1 MGNWSIV
8 GVVFAILFVYAIIS
22 VYTGCCFVLIN
33 DRDIEPKKAKDIAN
47 YYPFVK
53 EWLDFPDSDLLTPD
67 IYHYSSYFPNSY
79 RQRIHAIDILNSLL
93 PEQYKIS
100 EDIKS
105 ADFENFEILF
115 QEYQKVLC
123 REFFSDSYLFSSHYK
138 NYFSHKNKKMWHTES
153 LVELWGGTVKENI
166 FFLETWY
173 DFLNNALD
181 HSQLAER
188 DFYFYKDGEQF
199 LSDFG
204 KTAYKVYLS
213 AFLVKEKL
221 GYTMGHTI
229 SDQIS
234 SIESDIVCDV
244 TPDE

>member
-1 MGNWSIV
+1 MGNWDTGDYMAVVLLICFIVSICIEW
-8 GVVFAILFVYAIIS
+8 GIFVIGNGKTDS
-22 VYTGCCFVLIN
+22 KKS
-33 DRDIEPKKAKDIAN
+33 RDIIKCFPLVSK
-47 YYPFVK
+47 
-53 EWLDFPDSDLLTPD
+53 WLDFPDSNLLTPD
-67 IYHYSSYFPNSY
+67 IYHYSSYFPDSY
-79 RQRIHAIDILNSLL
+79 HQRIHAIYILNSPL

-123 REFFSDSYLFSSHYK
+123 REFFSSSYLFSSHYK

-153 LVELWGGTVKENI
+153 LVELWGGAVEENI
-166 FFLETWY
+166 FFAETWY
-173 DFLNNALD
+173 DFLDNALD
-181 HSQLAER
+181 YPQLAENG
-188 DFYFYKDGEQF
+188 FYFYKDRERF

-229 SDQIS
+229 SDRIS
-234 SIESDIVCDV
+234 SIESDIACDV